1 MKMKTIAGKL
11 TLLSLLFALLLA
23 AVLYLVL
30 DYQLTRTMSN
40 TFADHGST
48 LSQALAK
55 SVETPLVNRDLTSV
69 QSVLDAVLSIPNVQW
84 AYVTAP
90 DGRVLAHTFV
100 PQFPESL
107 AAMQR
112 PREGAV
118 VPSVTTGPVKGVGI
132 FTAPVLTGIVGRIY
146 LALDQKALISSIH
159 KMEILVLASIL
170 VVLLLGTISFSSLLS
185 RIVEPVRAL
194 THAAQQLGGDTGAAL
209 PLLQVRS
216 DDEVGVL
223 TGTFNRMAAEIAE
236 RRETLE
242 ERVRQRTE
250 ELSHLNEK
258 LAQDIL
264 ERKRTQEALLA
275 SEERFR
281 GLLESAPQAVV
292 VINSDARIVLV
303 NAQTEQTYGYPR
315 EELLGSKVEMIV
327 PERDRQAV
335 AARFEARRQSPRP
348 RAKEVG
354 LERISRRKDG
364 SEFPA
369 EVNISYIEA
378 DEDFLMLS
386 FVTDITAR
394 KHGEAELKAA
404 RDAAEAAAQ
413 AKSDFLANMS
423 HEIRTPMNGVLGM
436 AGLLLDTELNGEQR
450 EYTQTLRNSGEAL
463 LAIINDILDFS
474 KIEAGKMN
482 IEPIPFDLRVMAEET
497 ADLLASRAREKE
509 LELILRFSPQ
519 CPRRVIGDPGR
530 VRQILLN
537 ILGNALKFTSTGH
550 IYLNVECLERTKD
563 GAMLRFAV
571 EDTGIGIADEQ
582 ISRIF
587 ERFSQADGS
596 TTRKFGGTG
605 LGLSISQRLAAL
617 MGGTMGASSVPGKGS
632 TFWFCLRMPLD
643 FAGPVELPRV
653 SDLSGVRVLA
663 VDDNATNR
671 FVVHEQLNS
680 WHLRNDVCESG
691 PQALQVLRE
700 AQAAADP
707 YHIVV
712 LDHQMPEMSGEELA
726 RAIKA
731 DPALR
736 ETVLVMLSSHGQRG
750 DANRMKDAGFAA
762 YLTKPVRQSQLFDAL
777 AASWATR
784 TRGKRL
790 QLITRHTLAESSA
803 APPQPPAQTEVVIH
817 ARILLVEDNAVNQK
831 VAVRMLEKLGCRVD
845 VAANGSEALHM
856 LELLPYDLVFM
867 DCQMPVMDGYEAT
880 REIRRRE
887 GQRAHQFVVA
897 MTANAMQG
905 DREKCLEAGMD
916 DYISKPISKN
926 DLIKALDRHLEAKNS
941 SDLMQS
947 ADSGKESS

>member
-1 MKMKTIAGKL
+1 MKSNSMVLRLGVPFGILTSILLGLSWLGLNWMGQMDAVFETTIRYQWDPL
-11 TLLSLLFALLLA
+11 LLSREALNYSYLNYRITTEVLLLNDKAEIDRLLARQAENSKSISSLLTKIRELGIEPGREQELIDAVQAARTPYLASRRRALNMLLIEHKSAEAREVMLHETLPLLA
-23 AVLYLVL
+23 AYHDAWNAFTQLQVE
-30 DYQLTRTMSN
+30 QFNQANRLTRIHYARARRLFLFMII
-40 TFADHGST
+40 
-48 LSQALAK
+48 LSAL
-55 SVETPLVNRDLTSV
+55 
-69 QSVLDAVLSIPNVQW
+69 
-84 AYVTAP
+84 
-90 DGRVLAHTFV
+90 
-100 PQFPESL
+100 L
-107 AAMQR
+107 AASI
-112 PREGAV
+112 A
-118 VPSVTTGPVKGVGI
+118 
-132 FTAPVLTGIVGRIY
+132 APVTMG
-146 LALDQKALISSIH
+146 
-159 KMEILVLASIL
+159 M
-170 VVLLLGTISFSSLLS
+170 S
-185 RIVEPVRAL
+185 RA
-194 THAAQQLGGDTGAAL
+194 
-209 PLLQVRS
+209 
-216 DDEVGVL
+216 
-223 TGTFNRMAAEIAE
+223 IA
-236 RRETLE
+236 RREKAEKDVSQLNADLE
-242 ERVRQRTE
+242 QKVIRRTE
-250 ELSHLNEK
+250 ELSQLNEN

-281 GLLESAPQAVV
+281 GLLESAPEAVLV
-292 VINSDARIVLV
+292 VDSAARIVLV

-315 EELLGSKVEMIV
+315 DELLGSKLEMLV
-327 PERDRQAV
+327 PERDRHV
-335 AARFEARRQSPRP
+335 VSKRFEARRRQPRP
-348 RAKEVG
+348 RGKEVG
-354 LERISRRKDG
+354 QERISRRKDG
-364 SEFPA
+364 TEFLA
-369 EVNISYIEA
+369 AVNISYIEA

-394 KHGEAELKAA
+394 KHAEAELKAA

-450 EYTQTLRNSGEAL
+450 EYAQTLRNSGEAL

-474 KIEAGKMN
+474 KIEAGKMT

-497 ADLLASRAREKE
+497 ADLLASRAQEKE

-519 CPRRVIGDPGR
+519 APRRVIGDPGR

-537 ILGNALKFTSTGH
+537 ILGNALKFTDKGH
-550 IYLNVECLERTKD
+550 IYLNVECLERTKE
-563 GAMLRFAV
+563 GVMLRFAV
-571 EDTGIGIADEQ
+571 EDTGIGIAEEQ
-582 ISRIF
+582 ISKIF
-587 ERFSQADGS
+587 ERFSQADAS

-643 FAGPVELPRV
+643 LAGPVDLPRV
-653 SDLSGVRVLA
+653 ADLSGVRILA

-691 PQALQVLRE
+691 PQALQILRE

-707 YHIVV
+707 YDIVV

-731 DPALR
+731 DPALQ

-777 AASWATR
+777 AVSWATR
-784 TRGKRL
+784 MRGERSL
-790 QLITRHTLAESSA
+790 LITRHTLAESAA
-803 APPQPPAQTEVVIH
+803 APPQPPARTELVIR

-845 VAANGSEALHM
+845 VAANGSEAVQM
-856 LELLPYDLVFM
+856 LELLPFDLVFM

-887 GQRAHQFVVA
+887 GQRAHQIVVA

-905 DREKCLEAGMD
+905 DREKCLQAGMD
-916 DYISKPISKN
+916 DYISKPINKG
-926 DLIKALDRHLEAKNS
+926 DLINALNRHLDAKHP
-941 SDLMQS
+941 SDLMPA
-947 ADSGKESS
+947 ADSGKASS